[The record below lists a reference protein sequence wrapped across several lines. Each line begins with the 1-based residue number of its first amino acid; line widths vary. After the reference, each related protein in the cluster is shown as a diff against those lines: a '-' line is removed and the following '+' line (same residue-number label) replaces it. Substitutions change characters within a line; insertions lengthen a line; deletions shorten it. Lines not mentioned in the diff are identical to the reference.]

1 MQEFMCAEISHNQ
14 EKKDKR
20 EWAIIQM
27 FRSSCP
33 TFPIGELRKSESP
46 DFLLQ
51 TDQRLYGIELT
62 ELKYERQDKEFNLR
76 AHEDFLSV
84 LMRDAQVIFER
95 KHNFKLIVDVHFS
108 NELNETVSLMD
119 DDLRSIIRQ
128 DFAETIVKIVE
139 ENLPEATGIQYKVD
153 RSSKYGFH
161 NLPQKIECINIKN
174 VTGRWYDGL
183 WYAAIS
189 TKVKPLSVASVSQRL
204 VAKECKLKKY
214 NPTCDEQWL
223 IIIQNS
229 FLMSSSYNPLTASE
243 ALAHT
248 YKSTFDKVFVFERSA
263 GSVSLLKTEKYD

>member
-1 MQEFMCAEISHNQ
+1 M
-14 EKKDKR
+14 
-20 EWAIIQM
+20 
-27 FRSSCP
+27 
-33 TFPIGELRKSESP
+33 
-46 DFLLQ
+46 
-51 TDQRLYGIELT
+51 
-62 ELKYERQDKEFNLR
+62 
-76 AHEDFLSV
+76 
-84 LMRDAQVIFER
+84 
-95 KHNFKLIVDVHFS
+95 
-108 NELNETVSLMD
+108 
-119 DDLRSIIRQ
+119 
-128 DFAETIVKIVE
+128 
-139 ENLPEATGIQYKVD
+139 D

-204 VAKECKLKKY
+204 IAKECKLKKY